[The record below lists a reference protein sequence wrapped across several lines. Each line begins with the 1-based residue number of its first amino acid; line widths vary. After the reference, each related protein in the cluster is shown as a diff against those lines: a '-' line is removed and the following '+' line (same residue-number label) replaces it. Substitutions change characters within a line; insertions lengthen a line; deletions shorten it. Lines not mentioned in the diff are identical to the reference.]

1 MEMIADNVSRYFVP
15 RRWVHYDPSAVFRL
29 IIEAR
34 TAGGVLNRMPYLP
47 QWIEQA
53 HEEQLRLEAAGTS
66 RIEGA
71 EFTQREQD
79 EALAVTLTATTRLTR
94 SQRQLRAADATCRWL
109 RSRPAEQPVSAE
121 FIREIHRR
129 IVTGCDDDHCEPGTT
144 RPDARNVTFGTPRC
158 RGAEG
163 GRECREAFED
173 LAAAIAGEFQRHDR
187 LIQAIAAHYHIG
199 SMHPFGDG
207 NGRTARALEAFMLRR
222 AGVNDVIM
230 VSLSNYYYEHKD
242 EYLTALYETC
252 ENGHDLTPFLKFA
265 LPAVAERCNVVAEA
279 IATNHRRVL
288 VREFARSL
296 FGKLRSPRRRVL
308 AQRQLQILEV
318 LLDVGPS
325 TVYDLVQRVRALYG
339 DLKHPNRALERDLVG
354 LLEISAITLDAG
366 RIVANLDWPR
376 ESSESELRDRYENL
390 PSAVSAS
397 HPAMAQLSQLFGRR
411 GMR

>member
-1 MEMIADNVSRYFVP
+1 MEMIAENVSRYFVP
-15 RRWVHYDPSAVFRL
+15 RRWVHYDPSAVFHL
-29 IIEAR
+29 IVEAR

-79 EALAVTLTATTRLTR
+79 EALAPVPSGTTKLTH
-94 SQRQLRAADATCRWL
+94 SQRQLRAADATYRWL
-109 RSRPAEQPVSAE
+109 RSQPSEQPVSAE

-129 IVTGCDDDHCEPGTT
+129 IVTGCDDDQCEPGRT
-144 RPDARNVTFGTPRC
+144 RPDGWNVTFGTPRC

-163 GRECREAFED
+163 GRECSEAFEG

-187 LIQAIAAHYHIG
+187 LIQAIASHYHIG
-199 SMHPFGDG
+199 AMHPFGDG

-242 EYLTALYETC
+242 EYLTALYETRK
-252 ENGHDLTPFLKFA
+252 NGHDLTPFLKFA

-288 VREFARSL
+288 FREFARSL
-296 FGKLRSPRRRVL
+296 FGKLLSPRRRVL
-308 AQRQLQILEV
+308 AQRQLEILEI
-318 LLDVGPS
+318 LLDAGP
-325 TVYDLVQRVRALYG
+325 TKPPDLVVRGRTLYLG
-339 DLKHPNRALERDLVG
+339 LKYPDRAMVRDLFG
-354 LLEISAITLDAG
+354 LLELSAIILDQG
-366 RIVANLDWPR
+366 RIAANLDWPQLFA
-376 ESSESELRDRYENL
+376 ESELLDRYENM
-390 PSAVSAS
+390 PSAAS
-397 HPAMAQLSQLFGRR
+397 TTHPARAQLSQLLGRH
-411 GMR
+411 